1 MKNLVIFV
9 LVFTAVDGVPS
20 EDGLVVFICFV
31 NMIAR
36 KK

>member
-20 EDGLVVFICFV
+20 EDGSSIGGTG
-31 NMIAR
+31 
-36 KK
+36 